1 MEGPTKHEPDHKG
14 WGKRTVS
21 STGILMF
28 GAIVAVAAIM
38 VPLIIRFA
46 GL

>member
-1 MEGPTKHEPDHKG
+1 MAGPTKHGPDRKG
-14 WGKRTVS
+14 WEKRTVS
-21 STGILMF
+21 STDILIL

>member
-1 MEGPTKHEPDHKG
+1 MEGPTKHGPDRKG

-21 STGILMF
+21 STDILMF
-28 GAIVAVAAIM
+28 GAIVAVAAIV